1 MICMDCGEKWVKG
14 HKFIC
19 PKKNIK
25 TVQLTI
31 GIVLADIPNARDQI
45 EDEMNI
51 FCSMLNEIPGVRD
64 VQVIGPLKE
73 F

>member
-19 PKKNIK
+19 PEKNVK
-25 TVQLTI
+25 TIQLTI
-31 GIVLADIPNARDQI
+31 GIVLADLPSARPQI
-45 EDEMNI
+45 EDETNI